1 VPDEIPWY
9 LHRIHGGWWTI
20 CSLDVIC
27 HWVIPFCILLSRDFK
42 RSKHRMIWLCVFM
55 IGARF
60 IDMFWLIEPNFKDAA
75 GNLHLAGNFG
85 ILAYVTVPIAV
96 VALWMAVYLSELTK
110 RPLINV
116 NDPDTEQL
124 LEPEHA
130 H

>member
-1 VPDEIPWY
+1 
-9 LHRIHGGWWTI
+9 
-20 CSLDVIC
+20 
-27 HWVIPFCILLSRDFK
+27 
-42 RSKHRMIWLCVFM
+42 LCVFM
-55 IGARF
+55 IGARL

-75 GNLHLAGNFG
+75 GNLHLAGNTG

-96 VALWMAVYLSELTK
+96 VALWMAVYLRELTT

-116 NDPDTEQL
+116 NDPDTEEL